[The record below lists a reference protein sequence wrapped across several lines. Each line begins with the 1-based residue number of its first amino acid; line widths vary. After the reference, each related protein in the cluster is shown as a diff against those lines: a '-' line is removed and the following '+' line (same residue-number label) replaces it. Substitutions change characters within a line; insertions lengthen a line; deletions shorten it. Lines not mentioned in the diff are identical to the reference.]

1 MTDKQKRLV
10 EWIENMTGV
19 RFTGGNL
26 SEYINEWRP
35 KAEHEAYMLQLAH
48 EAEMDAIDSRRD
60 W

>member
-10 EWIENMTGV
+10 EWIEKMTGV

-26 SEYINEWRP
+26 SEYINECRP